1 MPVLFTNN
9 AATTLGS
16 SILIGDLSMTVAT
29 GTGSLFPATTSGFFY
44 VALVNSSNQIEFV
57 KVTARSSDTFTI
69 VRAQGGSTAR
79 AYTAGDKVELRL
91 ISSALENFVQLDG
104 TQTISGNK
112 TFSGTAALSGGGS
125 MAGTFTGGPTFS
137 GNMVFSGNPSFS
149 GTPAFSGTPTFAAGA
164 GLTGTFTGNPTL
176 SGNPT
181 FSGTPVFSNVLSLT
195 GSLNTTN
202 FKILQESG
210 NLVIKYGTT
219 TIVTITSAGNIDAS
233 GSVSGS

>member
-9 AATTLGS
+9 ATTTLGA
-16 SILIGDLSMTVAT
+16 SILIGDLTLTVAS

-104 TQTISGNK
+104 AQTISGAK
-112 TFSGTAALSGGGS
+112 TFSGATAISGGGS
-125 MAGTFTGGPTFS
+125 MSGTFTGGPTFS
-137 GNMVFSGNPSFS
+137 GNPV
-149 GTPAFSGTPTFAAGA
+149 FSGTPTFSGTPVLSAGA
-164 GLTGTFTGNPTL
+164 SLSGTFTGSPTV

-181 FSGTPVFSNVLSLT
+181 FNGTPVFSNVLSLT
-195 GSLNTTN
+195 GSINTTN

-210 NLVIKYGTT
+210 KLVIKYGSTVVFS
-219 TIVTITSAGNIDAS
+219 ISSAGVISGLDS
-233 GSVSGS
+233 FVGGSV

>member
-9 AATTLGS
+9 ATTTLGS
-16 SILIGDLSMTVAT
+16 SILIGDLSLTVAS
-29 GTGSLFPATTSGFFY
+29 GTGALFPATTSGFFY

-79 AYTAGDKVELRL
+79 AYTAGAKVELRL
-91 ISSALENFVQLDG
+91 ISTALENFVQLDG

-112 TFSGTAALSGGGS
+112 TFSGTVALSGGGS
-125 MAGTFTGGPTFS
+125 
-137 GNMVFSGNPSFS
+137 VS
-149 GTPAFSGTPTFAAGA
+149 GTY
-164 GLTGTFTGNPTL
+164 TGSPTL

-181 FSGTPVFSNVLSLT
+181 FSGAPTFSGTPVFNTGASLAGTFTGTPTISGNFDFSGTPVFSNVLSLT
-195 GSLNTTN
+195 GSINTTN

-210 NLVIKYGTT
+210 KLVIKYGTT
-219 TIVTITSAGNIDAS
+219 TIMSISSAGV
-233 GSVSGS
+233 VSALDSFAGGGV

>member
-9 AATTLGS
+9 ATTTLGS
-16 SILIGDLSMTVAT
+16 SILIGDLTLTVAS
-29 GTGSLFPATTSGFFY
+29 GTGALFPATTSGFFY

-69 VRAQGGSTAR
+69 VRAQGGSSAR

-112 TFSGTAALSGGGS
+112 TFSGTVALSGGGS
-125 MAGTFTGGPTFS
+125 I
-137 GNMVFSGNPSFS
+137 S
-149 GTPAFSGTPTFAAGA
+149 GTY
-164 GLTGTFTGNPTL
+164 TGSPTL

-181 FSGTPVFSNVLSLT
+181 FSGTPAFNTGASLAGTFTGTPTISGNYVFSGTPEFSNVLSLT
-195 GSLNTTN
+195 GSLNTAN

-210 NLVIKYGTT
+210 NLVIKHGTT
-219 TIVTITSAGNIDAS
+219 TILSITSAGV
-233 GSVSGS
+233 VSALDSFVGGTV

>member
-9 AATTLGS
+9 ATTTLGS
-16 SILIGDLSMTVAT
+16 SILIGDLTMTVAA

-91 ISSALENFVQLDG
+91 ISTALENFVQLDG

-112 TFSGTAALSGGGS
+112 TFSG
-125 MAGTFTGGPTFS
+125 
-137 GNMVFSGNPSFS
+137 
-149 GTPAFSGTPTFAAGA
+149 
-164 GLTGTFTGNPTL
+164 
-176 SGNPT
+176 NPT
-181 FSGTPVFSNVLSLT
+181 FSGQPVFGTIPGNITFSGDPTFSGTTVFSNVLSLT
-195 GSLNTTN
+195 GSLNTAN

-219 TIVTITSAGNIDAS
+219 TILSITSAGV
-233 GSVSGS
+233 VSALDSFIGGTV